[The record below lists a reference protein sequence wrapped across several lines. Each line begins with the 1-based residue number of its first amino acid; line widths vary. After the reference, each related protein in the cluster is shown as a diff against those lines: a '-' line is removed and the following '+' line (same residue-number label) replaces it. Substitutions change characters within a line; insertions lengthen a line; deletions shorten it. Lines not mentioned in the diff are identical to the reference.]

1 VTTIYRPNGTGP
13 FPLILFSHG
22 LSGHPEKFTKL
33 FSVWADAGFAIAAPA
48 FPLTNS
54 HAKNTNSNVA
64 DVGQQPAD
72 VSFVLDKVLAL
83 DQQPGSRL
91 FHAID
96 ARKIGAGGL
105 SLGGLT
111 TYMLVYDKCCRD
123 QRITAAAVLD
133 GFRTGIPLDGHVP
146 LLIAHSDT
154 DPTLPYSDAKEA
166 FAAAKAPAWFMTL
179 HGASH
184 ATQWEND
191 VTAFDHIAE
200 KATTD
205 FWDATLDQNAQ
216 AFARLQRDA
225 TVPGLSS
232 IVGKRTTT
240 P

>member
-1 VTTIYRPNGTGP
+1 
-13 FPLILFSHG
+13 
-22 LSGHPEKFTKL
+22 
-33 FSVWADAGFAIAAPA
+33 
-48 FPLTNS
+48 
-54 HAKNTNSNVA
+54 
-64 DVGQQPAD
+64 
-72 VSFVLDKVLAL
+72 
-83 DQQPGSRL
+83 
-91 FHAID
+91 
-96 ARKIGAGGL
+96 
-105 SLGGLT
+105 
-111 TYMLVYDKCCRD
+111 MLVYALR
-123 QRITAAAVLD
+123 RLLLA
-133 GFRTGIPLDGHVP
+133 VP

-184 ATQWEND
+184 ATQWEDD

-200 KATTD
+200 RATTD

-232 IVGKRTTT
+232 IVAKRTTT